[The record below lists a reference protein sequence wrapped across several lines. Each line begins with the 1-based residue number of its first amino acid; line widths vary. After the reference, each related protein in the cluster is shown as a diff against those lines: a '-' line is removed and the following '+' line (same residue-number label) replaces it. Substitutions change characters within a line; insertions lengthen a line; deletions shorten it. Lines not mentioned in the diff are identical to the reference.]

1 MDYKV
6 YNEDG
11 ELMRIVHRREEAQAL
26 CAKRHGWSFTAKR
39 RPVRTLASYHFEE
52 ALV

>member
-1 MDYKV
+1 MEYKV

-26 CAKRHGWSFTAKR
+26 CSKRHGWHFTAKR
-39 RPVRTLASYHFEE
+39 RAKRSIPLYQFEE
-52 ALV
+52 ALI